1 MDTPL
6 VSIIMG
12 VHNNETTIK
21 RCIDSIINQTYEKWE
36 LIICDDCS
44 SDGTYDVLKGYEK
57 KDNRIVLIKNK
68 KNCKLAKSLNNC
80 LAIAKGTYV
89 ARMDADDECLSDRIE
104 RQVDFLQ
111 ENPEFAVVGGAAKI
125 FDGEKI
131 TSVRKMKAMPDKGD
145 VIYGPVFMH
154 PTIMMRK
161 KAYDKLKGYTVL
173 PRTDR
178 GQDWDLWFRFFKAGF
193 KGYNLQEP
201 VLIYHE
207 SKNDFKKRTM
217 KTAKM
222 YTATALYGYKLL
234 KVPFYKYVFAFK
246 PIISVLVPYK
256 ILNKLHNK

>member
-1 MDTPL
+1 
-6 VSIIMG
+6 MG

-21 RCIDSIINQTYEKWE
+21 RCIDSIINQTYENWE

-44 SDGTYDVLKGYEK
+44 SDGTYDVLKDYEK
-57 KDNRIVLIKNK
+57 KDDRIVLIKNK

-111 ENPEFAVVGGAAKI
+111 ENPDFAVVGGAAKI

-131 TSVRKMKAMPDKGD
+131 ISVRKMKARPDKGD